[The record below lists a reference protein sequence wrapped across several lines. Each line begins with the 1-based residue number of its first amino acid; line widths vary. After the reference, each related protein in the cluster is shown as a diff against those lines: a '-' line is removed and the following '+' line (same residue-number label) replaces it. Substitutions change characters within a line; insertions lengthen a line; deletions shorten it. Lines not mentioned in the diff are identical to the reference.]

1 MRLPRYQQQGTGVGR
16 ASRSL
21 TAGVQTSGL
30 GNQISKGIS
39 NVANK
44 FLDYQIKM
52 QVAERDAKVKLK
64 TAEAGSQITNK
75 LLEFQDPRNTNY
87 LNPSSWENEY
97 SNYETQVI
105 DNAKQEF
112 GNDAKYILP
121 SLISKLTEGRIKT
134 KEIVFNQ
141 ILKNQK
147 NAYETERSAYID
159 GIANYTRPQEFTANF
174 EIHKNNMES
183 YRKNGLHGD
192 TEFEE
197 QIKKDKYQTSYK
209 YIEFQAIANSTVV
222 SPTGQNNIDWS
233 GTLRRLKDTK
243 NKFFDIDGNEL
254 SVDDDLRQ
262 KLIADIGEKAKTQKA
277 LFTDELG
284 MQQLNNIKPLRRD
297 LIEIQA
303 KTPKGMEIQKN
314 FLTDLSSGKYGKLSD
329 QQIKGAA
336 SLYRTIIKEDADKSD
351 TPAGV
356 LANTILSVLVNSG
369 AVDTVA
375 EQNVIHLAAE
385 QGLLKLE
392 RYDKL
397 NKKSEANMKE
407 IAKENA
413 MYYKRAIGMV
423 AKELGQKDPTS
434 VFRNLGPDASM
445 DQLLQAFDDNYDE
458 ETFKAV
464 LYIDQILEYGE
475 KKGISIKEML
485 TLKNDMNPN
494 GMIEDLTKYVRSIK
508 KENFAKQTFSN
519 FQLPTDFTLDD
530 AYTFSAENW
539 FKGKKPTLP
548 QMPPKKENEG
558 IVEYLLRI
566 KGKLPTD
573 GLSINR
579 GINIVD
585 NLETNAFVL
594 PLIQEQE

>member
-1 MRLPRYQQQGTGVGR
+1 MKLPRYQQQGTGVGR

-64 TAEAGSQITNK
+64 TAEAGSQIANK

-97 SNYETQVI
+97 SDYETQVI

-112 GNDAKYILP
+112 GNDAKYFLP

-134 KEIVFNQ
+134 KNLVFNQ

-147 NAYETERSAYID
+147 NAYETERATYID
-159 GIANYTRPQEFTANF
+159 GIANYTRLQEFTANF
-174 EIHKNNMES
+174 EIHKNSMES

-192 TEFEE
+192 AEFEE

-262 KLIADIGEKAKTQKA
+262 KLIADVGEKAKTQKA
-277 LFTDELG
+277 LFTSELG

-314 FLTDLSSGKYGKLSD
+314 FLTDLSSGKYGELSD
-329 QQIKGAA
+329 TQIEGAA
-336 SLYRTIIKEDADKSD
+336 SFI
-351 TPAGV
+351 
-356 LANTILSVLVNSG
+356 
-369 AVDTVA
+369 
-375 EQNVIHLAAE
+375 
-385 QGLLKLE
+385 
-392 RYDKL
+392 
-397 NKKSEANMKE
+397 
-407 IAKENA
+407 
-413 MYYKRAIGMV
+413 
-423 AKELGQKDPTS
+423 
-434 VFRNLGPDASM
+434 
-445 DQLLQAFDDNYDE
+445 
-458 ETFKAV
+458 
-464 LYIDQILEYGE
+464 
-475 KKGISIKEML
+475 
-485 TLKNDMNPN
+485 
-494 GMIEDLTKYVRSIK
+494 
-508 KENFAKQTFSN
+508 
-519 FQLPTDFTLDD
+519 
-530 AYTFSAENW
+530 
-539 FKGKKPTLP
+539 
-548 QMPPKKENEG
+548 
-558 IVEYLLRI
+558 
-566 KGKLPTD
+566 
-573 GLSINR
+573 
-579 GINIVD
+579 
-585 NLETNAFVL
+585 
-594 PLIQEQE
+594 